1 MLSILLL
8 IILMAIVENELISY
22 LCLVIIGVR
31 CVSWIAKHVPK

>member
-8 IILMAIVENELISY
+8 IVLMAVVENELISY

>member
-8 IILMAIVENELISY
+8 VVLMAIVENELISY
-22 LCLVIIGVR
+22 LCLIIIGVR

>member
-8 IILMAIVENELISY
+8 IVLMAVVENELISY
-22 LCLVIIGVR
+22 LCLIIIGVR

>member
-8 IILMAIVENELISY
+8 IVLMAIVENELISY
-22 LCLVIIGVR
+22 LCLIIVGVR

>member
-8 IILMAIVENELISY
+8 IVLMAIVENELISY
-22 LCLVIIGVR
+22 LCLVIIGIR

>member
-8 IILMAIVENELISY
+8 IVLMAIVENEIVSY

>member
-8 IILMAIVENELISY
+8 IVLMAIVENELISY
-22 LCLVIIGVR
+22 LCLILIGIR

>member
-8 IILMAIVENELISY
+8 IVLMAIVENELISY
-22 LCLVIIGVR
+22 ICLVIIGVR

>member
-8 IILMAIVENELISY
+8 IVLMAIVENELISY

>member
-8 IILMAIVENELISY
+8 IVLMAIVENELISY
-22 LCLVIIGVR
+22 LCLVIIGVI

>member
-8 IILMAIVENELISY
+8 IVLMAIVENELISY
-22 LCLVIIGVR
+22 LCLIIIGVR